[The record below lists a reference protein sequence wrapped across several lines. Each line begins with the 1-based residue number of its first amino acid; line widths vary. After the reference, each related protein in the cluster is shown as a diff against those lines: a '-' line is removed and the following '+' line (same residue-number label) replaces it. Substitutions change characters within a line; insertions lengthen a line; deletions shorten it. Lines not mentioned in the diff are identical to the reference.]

1 MNALAANED
10 EAAPEV
16 SEGQEPEPG
25 QEPGPGAVAGGE
37 PPDQDSR
44 VLDLYKMAVE
54 MADRVSARRA
64 TANAFFLTAQTA
76 LVAVI
81 GLATPSLLKA
91 SWWTSLAVSLA
102 GVTLAASW
110 WLQLR
115 SYRNLNGA
123 KFAVINE
130 IEKVL
135 PVKVFSDEW
144 ALLDT
149 GRGAARKLKY
159 LQLGTTERLI
169 PGIFALLYVLLFL
182 GRVIK

>member
-1 MNALAANED
+1 MNAPAANED
-10 EAAPEV
+10 EAAPE
-16 SEGQEPEPG
+16 QRPEPE
-25 QEPGPGAVAGGE
+25 QGAVAGGQ
-37 PPDQDSR
+37 PPGQDPR

-102 GVTLAASW
+102 GVTLSASW

-115 SYRNLNGA
+115 SYRDLNGA
-123 KFAVINE
+123 KFAVINA
-130 IEKVL
+130 IEKAL
-135 PVKVFSDEW
+135 PVKVFTDEW
-144 ALLDT
+144 ALLEAAI
-149 GRGAARKLKY
+149 GAAQKRKY
-159 LQLGTTERLI
+159 LQLGTMERLI
-169 PGIFALLYVLLFL
+169 PGIFGLLYVLLFV
-182 GRVIK
+182 GRVIT